1 MHCFGVWARTTCLRR
16 LSPDFPLCYSPTRRE
31 GSTHGSDY
39 PGPLMSCPC
48 EVVTRISRIGSIGNP
63 ESVPRF
69 TKSLFL
75 YNYSINLIE
84 RRQVNSTI
92 DKPSPVRL
100 RDQVR
105 QPYDRPDVHY
115 CKTSRIWP

>member
-1 MHCFGVWARTTCLRR
+1 MHCFGLWARTTCLRR
-16 LSPDFPLCYSPTRRE
+16 LSLDFPLCYSSTRRE
-31 GSTHGSDY
+31 GPAHRADY
-39 PGPLMSCPC
+39 PGPLISCPC
-48 EVVTRISRIGSIGNP
+48 EVVTRISRIGSVGNS
-63 ESVPRF
+63 ESVPHF

-75 YNYSINLIE
+75 HNYSINLIE
-84 RRQVNSTI
+84 RPQVNSTI

-115 CKTSRIWP
+115 YKTSCIWP